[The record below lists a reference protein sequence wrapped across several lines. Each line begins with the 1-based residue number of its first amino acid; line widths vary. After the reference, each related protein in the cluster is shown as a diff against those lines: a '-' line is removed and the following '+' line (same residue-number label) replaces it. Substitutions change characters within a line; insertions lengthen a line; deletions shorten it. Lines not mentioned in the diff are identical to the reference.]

1 MLSRLSVTEPPPAA
15 AADPNPDPAA
25 DPEGVAPPFPLRA
38 LDVELGRLPLLLLPP
53 PPPSRLLEDDE
64 EEERGRAAA

>member
-15 AADPNPDPAA
+15 AADPDPDPAA
-25 DPEGVAPPFPLRA
+25 DPGGVAPPFPLRA
-38 LDVELGRLPLLLLPP
+38 LDVELGRLPLLPP
-53 PPPSRLLEDDE
+53 PPPSRLLEEDE

>member
-1 MLSRLSVTEPPPAA
+1 MLSRLSVTEPPPPGTGA
-15 AADPNPDPAA
+15 AADPAAA

-38 LDVELGRLPLLLLPP
+38 LDVELGRLPLLLPPP
-53 PPPSRLLEDDE
+53 PPPSRLLEEDE